1 MRIAIC
7 DDNPADARHVKELM
21 EQFLH
26 AHQYAAEIHLFL
38 HPDELL
44 ATMEHTRFSLYLL
57 DILMPMVNGIEA
69 GRSIRLLDRT
79 TQIIYVTGEARFALE
94 SFDTNPTT
102 YLLKPVDA
110 PKLFA
115 TLERI
120 FPRLSAEETRVIT
133 VKSSKGLRVLHFSEI
148 LCCEY
153 RAHKLH
159 FTLFSDAK
167 LESKY
172 LSQSFSE
179 YIAPLMET
187 GEFVK
192 THESFIINLGYL
204 THLSPTTATLKGEL
218 KVPVSRNHYAAVRDA
233 YLTSR
238 LGTGTRD

>member
-102 YLLKPVDA
+102 YLLNRWTHPNSS
-110 PKLFA
+110 
-115 TLERI
+115 
-120 FPRLSAEETRVIT
+120 PRWNGFSPGCPPRKRASSPS
-133 VKSSKGLRVLHFSEI
+133 KSSKGLRVLHFF
-148 LCCEY
+148 
-153 RAHKLH
+153 RN
-159 FTLFSDAK
+159 
-167 LESKY
+167 
-172 LSQSFSE
+172 
-179 YIAPLMET
+179 PL
-187 GEFVK
+187 
-192 THESFIINLGYL
+192 L
-204 THLSPTTATLKGEL
+204 
-218 KVPVSRNHYAAVRDA
+218 
-233 YLTSR
+233 
-238 LGTGTRD
+238 